1 MTEER
6 QPVDPFQVWREW
18 LTESERHWNTF
29 FQDVLGNDQIASG
42 MNRLVEAQI
51 GVQRLMAEGTERFLK
66 MWSVPTTSDVNRVD
80 DRLSSIEER
89 LAGIERILSDASQ
102 EPAAQHEERP
112 AVEVRRTRQPP
123 AENNSSFGI

>member
-42 MNRLVEAQI
+42 MNRLVETQI

-66 MWSVPTTSDVNRVD
+66 MWSVPTIVRCQPRRRPPYGHRGAPGRHRATALGRV
-80 DRLSSIEER
+80 ER
-89 LAGIERILSDASQ
+89 TAPLEQA
-102 EPAAQHEERP
+102 PP
-112 AVEVRRTRQPP
+112 VEIRRTRQPP

>member
-18 LTESERHWNTF
+18 LTESERHWNSF
-29 FQDVLGNDQIASG
+29 FQDVLGNDQFASG
-42 MNRLVEAQI
+42 MNRLVETQI

-66 MWSVPTTSDVNRVD
+66 MWSVPTSSDVNRVD
-80 DRLSSIEER
+80 DRLTAIEER
-89 LAGIERILSDASQ
+89 LAGIEQLLSDASS
-102 EPAAQHEERP
+102 EPAPQELATP
-112 AVEVRRTRQPP
+112 VEIRRTRQPP